1 MICVCNKDNNTVN
14 EGLAKV
20 DSRRSSKAAA
30 KFPANQRLRYCGAR
44 KRGGRAKFLEKWE
57 FARCKSVIL
66 NQSSLRRLERTRRFH
81 SFTLKKLI
89 FFPKK

>member
-30 KFPANQRLRYCGAR
+30 EFPANQRLRYCGAR

-57 FARCKSVIL
+57 FATCNSVISKSVEFEKVGE
-66 NQSSLRRLERTRRFH
+66 N
-81 SFTLKKLI
+81 
-89 FFPKK
+89 

>member
-44 KRGGRAKFLEKWE
+44 KREGELNSLKKWE

>member
-44 KRGGRAKFLEKWE
+44 KRGGE
-57 FARCKSVIL
+57 S
-66 NQSSLRRLERTRRFH
+66 
-81 SFTLKKLI
+81 
-89 FFPKK
+89 

>member
-44 KRGGRAKFLEKWE
+44 KGEGELNSLKKWE
-57 FARCKSVIL
+57 FASCKSVISKSVEFEKVGE
-66 NQSSLRRLERTRRFH
+66 N
-81 SFTLKKLI
+81 
-89 FFPKK
+89 